1 MADNKVLIELQL
13 VQKGQDI
20 ALVQKNTENLARSTD
35 RATGASKKFN
45 KQQDT
50 QYNRQKQG
58 VIATAN
64 STKNFSKMQ
73 QSIDGGG
80 GAGGLVRA
88 YALLAANVFA
98 LTAAFGILSRSA
110 EIDTLTKSIVQLE
123 IVSGKSIRG
132 VARDLQEA
140 SGFGMSF
147 AESMRSVSLATSAGF
162 GGDKIVELGKVAKNA
177 AVSLGRNVP
186 DALDRIFRGVI
197 KVEPEL
203 LDEIGLFVRVNE
215 ASAKYASELGK
226 AAGDLTEFEKRQAF
240 MNEALEQGTA
250 KFAAFED
257 IQIDP
262 FAELSTVFAD
272 MSQSILEFLL
282 PALEGVVGFLTQ
294 NKAVFAA
301 VFAAVAFTLLK
312 MAIPAMGL
320 FTRSLAENAAMAAAD
335 ADAQRKRGNFIA
347 NQARQNHIQQLQ
359 FTKAEIEAKAKLAMA
374 ESQAAGPAKLSVRGK
389 QASRRLEL
397 ALQKEGVSL
406 AGRRQIIEQ
415 RIADITSTRGLKQ
428 RMSKQEVKEELAL
441 LTAEL
446 KIHQQITAEETKIAG
461 LRNQTG
467 AGGFAQLA
475 ARQAKIAAIKA
486 EGLATVVATA
496 ETEGFRRAMATA
508 SFQAKVMQQ
517 QITALGGTFGF
528 FSKSLFMARSA
539 VTALGV
545 AFQGLMAK
553 IMGPLSIIFLLLP
566 AVTALGRV
574 LGIGSEAAENL
585 TKANKG
591 AAEALDLL
599 GPRLEHYSSIMND
612 SDASTKET
620 NLAAEAFANT
630 IGTTARALLDQ
641 SEAFDRYQ
649 REAEDF
655 AFFFGETL
663 PALFGGGTANAI
675 KELGDTFVKDLL
687 KRPNE
692 ELSEE
697 MRKLLTELEK
707 NQTKIKKRGQ
717 ASRNDPIIVFQEED
731 VENVVKRADEEAKA
745 LTIVRS
751 AIDGAKDAA
760 RAFSDSLIVKTDV
773 DKPLATF
780 RQIESALSDSALSEQ
795 QRGQYINEISEDAA
809 VLRLLTQEQRNTL
822 QDVNASEKDR
832 RAIIQ
837 EAKKEYFEQQ
847 ELLIKIKQELKAI
860 STFQKIVGKSAKDS
874 ADAAEMQIV
883 AERRVRKLKE
893 DEAANNLKNKI
904 TATGLTEAKLKE
916 LSAAESLQPFLDD
929 ETIKKEN
936 IAQVQAAIVAFRDR
950 ELRQL
955 QNAID
960 LATEEA
966 RITMAKE
973 KAVLSQLKR
982 QEKLNQLVREE
993 AKLTA
998 KIGMFGLSGRTSQS
1012 QLDKVNQLIKDEES
1026 ARETRQAVIDS
1037 EMAIVKAQFEV
1048 QAVTMETL
1056 AKQEGVT
1063 DSQKEMYNQA
1073 AIDLRAA
1080 GDTAAQA
1087 IQKSGDIAG
1096 DKFVDKLLK
1105 LTSPGSGF
1113 AEQTFAALEQRQADR
1128 AAAGAKDKD
1137 GNPVLDEAAQI
1148 NLAINSIESTL
1159 LSFAE
1164 SVSSAFGED
1173 GVLVS
1178 TLATVSANLL
1188 DLGQN
1193 FGITFANAEGG
1204 MAKAAVVAGAASAV
1218 IGQVSQ
1224 LTRAQAEQDIRAI
1237 DSLIEAE
1244 KKRDGKSQE
1253 SLAKIAGMEKKKEA
1267 MKRKAFEDNKK
1278 MMLAQAVMSTA
1289 QGIATALAGP
1299 PGLPFSAIFAA
1310 MMAAMGAKQISII
1323 KGMTYQG
1330 GGGGAPSTPQA
1341 LTVGK
1346 RDNSVD
1352 VAKGATAGEL
1362 AYLRGERGIGSNAN
1376 NFTPAGATGMKG
1388 YTTGGAVLVGE
1399 QGPEIVQ
1406 PTTSV
1411 DIVPNERINGGTSN
1425 VNFTIN
1431 AVDAAGVQEVL
1442 EAQRGNIIGMI
1453 REAAH
1458 DHGEEFLEPV
1468 DTSAYGGTDTNAGA
1482 GGYG

>member
-13 VQKGQDI
+13 VQKGQNI
-20 ALVQKNTENLARSTD
+20 SLVQKNTEKLAQSTD

-215 ASAKYASELGK
+215 ASAKYASALGK

-566 AVTALGRV
+566 AVTALGRAFG
-574 LGIGSEAAENL
+574 LGSESAENL
-585 TKANKG
+585 SKANKG

-599 GPRLEHYSSIMND
+599 GPRLEHYSSVMNNA
-612 SDASTKET
+612 DASTKET
-620 NLAAEAFANT
+620 NLASEAFANT
-630 IGTTARALLDQ
+630 IATTARALLDQ

-649 REAEDF
+649 REATDF

-675 KELGDTFVKDLL
+675 RELGETFVRDLL

-707 NQTKIKKRGQ
+707 NQTKIKRSGQ
-717 ASRNDPIIVFQEED
+717 SGRNDPIIVFEEED
-731 VENVVKRADEEAKA
+731 VENVLKRADEEAKA

-780 RQIESALSDSALSEQ
+780 RQIESALSNSALSEQ

-832 RAIIQ
+832 RDVIQ
-837 EAKKEYFEQQ
+837 EAEKTYFEQQ

-883 AERRVRKLKE
+883 SERRVRKLKE
-893 DEAANNLKNKI
+893 EEAANNLKNKI

-950 ELRQL
+950 ELQQL

-960 LATEEA
+960 LATEQTRIDMA
-966 RITMAKE
+966 RE
-973 KAVLSQLKR
+973 KAVVSQLKR
-982 QEKLNQLVREE
+982 QEKLNELVREE

-1012 QLDKVNQLIKDEES
+1012 QLDQVNQLIKDEES
-1026 ARETRQAVIDS
+1026 ARETRQAIIDS

-1048 QAVTMETL
+1048 QAITMETL
-1056 AKQEGVT
+1056 AKQEGITTEQATMYT
-1063 DSQKEMYNQA
+1063 DA
-1073 AIDLRAA
+1073 ATALREA
-1080 GDTAAQA
+1080 GTTAAQA

-1096 DKFVDKLLK
+1096 DKFVEKLLK

-1128 AAAGAKDKD
+1128 ATMGETKD
-1137 GNPVLDEAAQI
+1137 GKPVLDEAAQI
-1148 NLAINSIESTL
+1148 NVAINSIESTL

-1193 FGITFANAEGG
+1193 FGATFANAKTG
-1204 MAKAAVVAGAASAV
+1204 MDKAAVVAGAAGAV
-1218 IGQVSQ
+1218 IGQISQ

-1244 KKRDGKSQE
+1244 KKRDGKSKE

-1330 GGGGAPSTPQA
+1330 GGGGAPSAPQA

>member
-13 VQKGQDI
+13 VQKGQNI
-20 ALVQKNTENLARSTD
+20 SLVQKNTEKLAQSTD

-215 ASAKYASELGK
+215 ASAKYASALGK

-566 AVTALGRV
+566 AVTALGRAFG
-574 LGIGSEAAENL
+574 LGSESAENL
-585 TKANKG
+585 SKANKG

-599 GPRLEHYSSIMND
+599 GPRLEHYSSVMNNA
-612 SDASTKET
+612 DASTKET
-620 NLAAEAFANT
+620 NLASEAFANT
-630 IGTTARALLDQ
+630 IATTARALLDQ

-649 REAEDF
+649 REATDF

-675 KELGDTFVKDLL
+675 RELGETFVRDLL

-707 NQTKIKKRGQ
+707 NQTKIKRSGQ
-717 ASRNDPIIVFQEED
+717 SGRNDPIIVFEEED
-731 VENVVKRADEEAKA
+731 VENVLKRADEEAKA

-780 RQIESALSDSALSEQ
+780 RQIESALSNSALSEQ

-960 LATEEA
+960 LATEQTRIDMA
-966 RITMAKE
+966 RE

-1026 ARETRQAVIDS
+1026 ARETRQAIIDS

-1128 AAAGAKDKD
+1128 ATMGETKD
-1137 GNPVLDEAAQI
+1137 GKPVLDEAAQI
-1148 NLAINSIESTL
+1148 NVAINSIESTL

-1244 KKRDGKSQE
+1244 KKRDGKSKE

-1330 GGGGAPSTPQA
+1330 GGGGAPSAPQA